1 MHDTTTLTVETGRLV
16 LRGAAVGEV
25 TVGLDLGQVAA
36 LLRHHPPTGA
46 EIERA
51 IDLIEDALMATGLV
65 QVRRGSLTIADT
77 AGPLAAASFIG
88 ALSGLGLEQVE
99 AMFQRLAAAAS
110 GPSSV
115 LDGVPADPMSAS
127 GLLVVRELMHHL
139 GFDRL
144 LRPPACSGA
153 VPSPH

>member
-51 IDLIEDALMATGLV
+51 IDLIEDAVMATGLV

-88 ALSGLGLEQVE
+88 APAGLGLEEVE

-115 LDGVPADPMSAS
+115 LDGVPADPVSACA
-127 GLLVVRELMHHL
+127 LLVVRELMHHL

-144 LRPPACSGA
+144 WQSPAQ
-153 VPSPH
+153 